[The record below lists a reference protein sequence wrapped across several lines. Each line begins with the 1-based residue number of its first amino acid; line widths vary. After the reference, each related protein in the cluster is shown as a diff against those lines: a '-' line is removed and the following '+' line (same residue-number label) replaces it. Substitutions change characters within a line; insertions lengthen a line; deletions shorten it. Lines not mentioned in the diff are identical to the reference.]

1 MYVCIYMC
9 VYVSVYICLEEIEKN
24 INICV
29 TCSKMFKMQHD
40 LTGHVP
46 HRDLFLH
53 YKCWRHSLFSCSR
66 TYWLLDKVCANPPWK
81 MVLLFKNRQN

>member
-1 MYVCIYMC
+1 M
-9 VYVSVYICLEEIEKN
+9 EEIEKN
-24 INICV
+24 KNICV

-40 LTGHVP
+40 LTGHVQ
-46 HRDLFLH
+46 HRDLFLFLQ

-66 TYWLLDKVCANPPWK
+66 TYWLVDKMCANPPWK